1 MGKKTKFKKLKRKKF
16 KSNKSSNINQNNS
29 NKEFSNN
36 ENNSNLNTF
45 KPKKNKAFLHK
56 RKSFKRKLK
65 AIGKKNK
72 NKNLFKVEHEL
83 LDEYYDLENL
93 PHDKFNPFIVPNT
106 PEENKKYLP
115 SLISDSDIILE
126 LLDSRDIIHSRNKEV
141 EEQIKNTKDKLLI
154 FILTK
159 SDLVS
164 NEYLLK
170 IKNYLQKEDSNSVI
184 ISISSLIR
192 ETINSLIIELK
203 KYSDK
208 LKLELK
214 KEKVIKIIKIG
225 IIGAP
230 NVGKNSLIQSLELI
244 FNANCE
250 EKYISFGEDK
260 TFCINSV
267 PAIIFDENEENN
279 YLISKKYKN
288 LRDIKNP
295 ITLIKNLLNIV
306 DKNILKEIYE
316 LNNAPEDLDEFLF
329 MIKQKY
335 QFEFD
340 IMSVWKILEDI
351 ISGKIH
357 YELDIN

>member
-36 ENNSNLNTF
+36 ESNSNLNTF

-56 RKSFKRKLK
+56 RKAFKRKLK

-83 LDEYYDLENL
+83 LEEYYDLENL
-93 PHDKFNPFIVPNT
+93 PHDKFTPFIIPNT

-115 SLISDSDIILE
+115 SLISESDIILE

-141 EEQIKNTKDKLLI
+141 EEQIKNKKDKLLI
-154 FILTK
+154 FVLTK

-170 IKNYLQKEDSNSVI
+170 IRNYLQKEDDKNI
-184 ISISSLIR
+184 NISISSLIR
-192 ETINSLIIELK
+192 ETINSLITELK

-214 KEKVIKIIKIG
+214 KDKIIKIG
-225 IIGAP
+225 IIGSP

-244 FNANCE
+244 INANCE

-279 YLISKKYKN
+279 FLISKKYKN

-295 ITLIKNLLNIV
+295 ITLIQNLLNIV
-306 DKNILKEIYE
+306 NKCTLKEIYE
-316 LNNAPEDLDEFLF
+316 LNNSPEDLDEFLF

-351 ISGKIH
+351 ISGKIR